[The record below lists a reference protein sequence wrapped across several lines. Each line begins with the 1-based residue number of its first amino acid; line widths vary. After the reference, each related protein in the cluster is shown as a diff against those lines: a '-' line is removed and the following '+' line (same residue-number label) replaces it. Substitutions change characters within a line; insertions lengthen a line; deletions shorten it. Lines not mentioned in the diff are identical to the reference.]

1 MANLIAYELLPRIF
15 NMSVTAGIVI
25 LFVLL
30 ARLLLRRAPK
40 VFSYALWS
48 VVLFRL
54 LCPVSLS
61 AGFSLL
67 GLVDM
72 PTRAATPHTTTVEY
86 APPDIVHAED
96 PQVQFPVEPVRTAV
110 NEVLPKGEEQTTA
123 DPLEAPT
130 AIATWLW
137 LLGILAMAAY
147 SVASYLKIRRRL
159 VGAVPLRDNI
169 YLADHIPTP
178 FVMGLF
184 RPRIYLPS
192 ALSGREQA
200 YIIRHE
206 QHHIRRGDHI
216 VKVLSFAALCIH
228 WFNPLVWAAF
238 FLSGKD
244 MEMSCDEAVVHA
256 LGEQI
261 RADYSTSL
269 LRLATGRRRIAG
281 MPLAFG
287 EGDTKSRIRNLVNWK
302 TPKRWAVLLAAVV
315 CIAVAGACAANPQGS
330 TRGRYD
336 SMEDFSQQ
344 TMDAVKTTV
353 YYTAEGGEATAAVT
367 GTKLAWL
374 EQQGEV
380 DGLAPEGALEAWT
393 FHFLVQ
399 VDADDIMLV
408 GGMYEEDGW
417 YDLEGQGGHNVVAL
431 RYDDGSYDVLYDQ
444 AVNDNLDFYGYHN
457 SYEEAIYDWYVDD
470 QGLDLPL
477 YVEDWTGSIGAPA
490 ENLGNF
496 PVHRC
501 DREGWYLYIPVQAW
515 QRAGRGDSW
524 QSGYGTGSALTVYRQ
539 DQDARTQADY
549 LVSQGWIAVEGTVP
563 HVRHWEY
570 DIEDYYYNAPDGGS
584 YQVRIEWQAQ
594 NIAGSPYTAIEPDVL
609 RAMAESFT
617 VDEETAPLP
626 TPTPEATAGPLGGV
640 QRGAPLTLCLTRNG
654 DEIGTYDDCWS
665 ESNAVY
671 YFNYLQT
678 LSWAAAEENG
688 PYDDRD
694 AVTLSGADGWTMT
707 AYDGADEVCFS
718 DPAGTRWLK
727 PEMEDDSA
735 YEMLRGWFD
744 EAEYTALGGGY
755 DHQSIV
761 VPDVG
766 QGYLEA
772 AAVYVDAFE
781 RIHLQASAGS
791 KLCYS
796 FVLTSVEEAE
806 EATSSM
812 RERGEIDERTYCFY
826 LTTVFVPQNEYAL
839 GWSMAGNTGDYTGED
854 PAVPEGAL
862 EYYRCGYITLEDD
875 GWHGRLVGTGW

>member
-344 TMDAVKTTV
+344 TMDAVKTAV

-501 DREGWYLYIPVQAW
+501 DGEGWYLYIPVQAW